1 MMATSVATIA
11 SRPTRSTTIVA
22 GLSGSWPLSIGLQG
36 HGIHEVTGS
45 IPVWSTIRLAS
56 HLYVECPEGG
66 IAGLKH
72 FVIEQ
77 DNAASWGDSLAAARV
92 SYQNMRTVLS

>member
-1 MMATSVATIA
+1 MAESIETIA
-11 SRPTRSTTIVA
+11 CRLTRLATIVA
-22 GLSGSWPLSIGLQG
+22 ALSRSGSIGVGLQQ